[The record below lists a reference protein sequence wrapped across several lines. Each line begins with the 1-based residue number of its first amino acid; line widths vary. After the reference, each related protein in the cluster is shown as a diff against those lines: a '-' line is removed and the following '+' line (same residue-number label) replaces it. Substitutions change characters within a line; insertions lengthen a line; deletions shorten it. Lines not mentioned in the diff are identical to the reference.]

1 MSGLRWQVDFA
12 TFSPMRPALGFF
24 LVFFVSCGALAQPV
38 IDGESGTEPTL
49 GSYFWQGS
57 ESSNYWTDSANWFG
71 GVAPSVEGTNTV
83 QFFNGSYLNS
93 QHYTVTIDDSVGVD
107 SLIFSGALFVDFNSN
122 GGTVDSLDIALGVN
136 GFGNENYSEVTFSPN
151 LAVSTSA
158 STYWYFDY
166 GFEME
171 IAGPFTNNHSLVL
184 DGGGVLVF
192 SGDNSSTFSGTIQ
205 VLNAWLGIGH
215 DNSLGTATLLLGE
228 DPTFYDYPT
237 LFALDG
243 DRSLSND
250 VIVASGVLATQTD
263 YGTKNEITLQG
274 TVTLAADTEINN
286 FGGLLTFAGLVT
298 ETQPGTNLSV
308 YGEDP
313 VIFAGS
319 TEITGQITSQSGS
332 LIFDGGNALP
342 GQFAVEIPGDTAAIE
357 GPQASTPSL
366 VAAQYGYIGLMEENI
381 SNRLDALSEFLALFN
396 PALTAGTIGLD
407 TAPHSSQINSYGA
420 EIDLTGF
427 NETVR
432 IGSMTYAEYSGVLTP
447 AGSNYRFG
455 NGGGTLLLR
464 GALTDDGETPR
475 GLEVISDFN
484 SPLTVFLNSSSNS
497 FTGNVVAQN
506 SAVIF
511 GHAPGTLPSTVQF
524 DLGYGGYIG
533 YQDTTISVADY
544 LSRFNPETSSGIIG
558 FDSQDRQTNL
568 AVTAPIDLSAFTA
581 EFPQFYLGTST
592 WVNLGGVIT
601 LPQGTSTYRFAG
613 YKGGFLNVTST
624 LSGTNDV
631 VIGDRFVSATDNV
644 DNAIQQRRSGV
655 SLDAVNTYSGGTSL
669 EAGEL
674 IITNAASLGTGTLTV
689 NGDSYSEYE
698 GFDSDSMP
706 VLMPNNSDIV
716 LPNDI
721 SLNSW
726 LNTRVD
732 YGSGDNNLELSG
744 TISGYSGLLKS
755 GQGTLTLSGHNTF
768 EGGVYVRN
776 GVVKFTEDDSAGP
789 GALGFGSS
797 NYQQAFFN
805 SANPTIRGIYSGETE
820 ENTTYDSTVYL
831 VDGSL
836 LTIAPGDYDHYIYSG
851 SIDGEGGIAISG
863 TGTQELNGFNTFS
876 GGTTVT
882 GGATIRTSSSRAL
895 GSAGIFESVAPGS
908 VTGFANSNNPSVNL
922 DNGNLF
928 LTNSSELYAN
938 VSFGANGG
946 TLGGNGTLHFDNTIT
961 VGPNAILSPGES
973 VGKLVLDGAVEFAS
987 GGSLI
992 VELGANNS
1000 GSIIADT
1007 ILATNLNITATTINP
1022 FNVMLRDDNGQL
1034 SANFDPYENGTWL
1047 IVGSLGGITNFDLS
1061 SFALQMDSSV
1071 SSLLAG
1077 GAFNLQRASG
1087 TIQGTS
1093 GTDNIL
1099 MLTFS
1104 PVPEPSTVALLGLG
1118 LALIGFRRRCRV

>member
-1 MSGLRWQVDFA
+1 
-12 TFSPMRPALGFF
+12 MRPALGFF
-24 LVFFVSCGALAQPV
+24 LVFFVSYGALAQPV
-38 IDGESGTEPTL
+38 IDGETGSEPAI

-71 GVAPSVEGTNTV
+71 GVAPTSEGSNTV
-83 QFFNGSYLNS
+83 QFFNGSYVNS
-93 QHYTVTIDDSVGVD
+93 QYYSVTIDDSVGVD

-122 GGTVDSLDIALGVN
+122 GGTIESLDIALGVN
-136 GFGNENYSEVTFSPN
+136 GFGNENHSEVNFSADLP
-151 LAVSTSA
+151 VSTSA

-171 IAGPFTNNHSLVL
+171 IAGAFTNNDDLVL

-192 SGDNSSTFSGTIQ
+192 SGDNSTTFSGTIQ

-215 DNSLGTATLLLGE
+215 DNSLGNATLILGD
-228 DPTFYDYPT
+228 DPSFYNYST

-243 DRSLSND
+243 DRTLTND
-250 VIVASGVLATQTD
+250 VIVAGGVLATQTD
-263 YGTKNEITLQG
+263 YGNKNELTLQG
-274 TVTLAADTEINN
+274 TVALEADTEINN
-286 FGGLLTFAGLVT
+286 FGGLLTFEGLLT
-298 ETQPGTNLSV
+298 ETQNGTNLNV
-308 YGEDP
+308 YAEDP
-313 VIFAGS
+313 VILAGS
-319 TEITGQITSQSGS
+319 TEITGQITSQSGT

-342 GQFAVEIPGDTAAIE
+342 GQPALPGTGDTFTIE
-357 GPQASTPSL
+357 VPEASTPSL
-366 VAAQYGYIGLMEENI
+366 VAAQYGYIGLMEENS
-381 SNRLDALSEFLALFN
+381 SNRLDALSDFLALFN

-407 TAPHSSQINSYGA
+407 TAPHSAQINSYSA

-432 IGSMTYAEYSGVLTP
+432 IGSVTYAEYFGVLTP
-447 AGSNYRFG
+447 AGTNYRFG
-455 NGGGTLLLR
+455 NGGGTLLL
-464 GALTDDGETPR
+464 GSALTDDGTTPR
-475 GLEVISDFN
+475 GLEVISD
-484 SPLTVFLNSSSNS
+484 SDAPLTVYLNSSSNS
-497 FTGNVVAQN
+497 FTGDVVAQN

-511 GHAPGTLPSTVQF
+511 GHAPGTLPTTVQL

-544 LSRFNPETSSGIIG
+544 LSRFNPNTASGVIG
-558 FDSQDRQTNL
+558 FDSPDRQTNL

-592 WVNLGGVIT
+592 WVNLDGTIT
-601 LPQGTSTYRFAG
+601 LPLGTTTYRFAG
-613 YKGGFLNVTST
+613 YKGGFLNVTSV
-624 LSGTNDV
+624 LSGANDV
-631 VIGDRFVSATDNV
+631 IIGDRFVSATDKV
-644 DNAIQQRRSGV
+644 DNAIQQRRSAV

-674 IITNAASLGTGTLTV
+674 IVTNAASLGTGSLTV
-689 NGDSYSEYE
+689 NGDSYSQYE
-698 GFDSDSMP
+698 GFNSDSMP

-732 YGSGDNNLELSG
+732 YGFEDSNLELSG
-744 TISGYSGLLKS
+744 TISGFSGLLKS
-755 GQGTLTLSGHNTF
+755 GSGTLTLSGHNTF

-776 GVVKFTEDDSAGP
+776 GVVKFAEDDSAGM

-805 SANPTIRGIYSGETE
+805 SANPTVTGIYSGDTE
-820 ENTTYDSTVYL
+820 EYSAFNSTVYL
-831 VDGSL
+831 SNGSL
-836 LTIAPGDYDHYIYSG
+836 LTISPGEYDHYAYSG
-851 SIDGEGGIAISG
+851 SIDGPGGIAISG
-863 TGTQELNGFNTFS
+863 PGTQELNGFNTFS

-882 GGATIRTSSSRAL
+882 GGATIRTSSNRAL
-895 GSAGIFESVAPGS
+895 GSAGIFETVAPGS
-908 VTGFANSNNPSVNL
+908 VTGFVTSNNPSVSL
-922 DNGNLF
+922 DNGNLI
-928 LTNSSELYAN
+928 LTNSSQLYAN
-938 VSFGANGG
+938 VSFGPNGG

-961 VGPNAILSPGES
+961 IGPNAFLSPGES
-973 VGKLVLDGAVEFAS
+973 VGKLTLDGSVVFAS
-987 GGSLI
+987 GGSLV
-992 VELGANNS
+992 VELGSNNT

-1007 ILATNLNITATTINP
+1007 ILATNLNVTANTLNP
-1022 FNVMLRDDNGQL
+1022 FNVMLRDDNGEL
-1034 SANFDPYENGTWL
+1034 SANFDPFESGAWL

-1087 TIQGTS
+1087 TIQGIS

-1104 PVPEPSTVALLGLG
+1104 PVPEPSTVALLGVG
-1118 LALIGFRRRCRV
+1118 LALIGFRRRRRRI